1 MSQIRKLFLLLVV
14 IGPLHMAEQLLTSI
28 EEFYSIRRLL
38 DGYYAWFDPGSAD
51 WATVV
56 LITITWTIG
65 SLLMYA
71 LLLEGRARRIVLGVF
86 GLLGIQELHH
96 VAESVAKGGYDAG
109 VVTCVPYAVV
119 GALLLAAVWR
129 EARRG
134 VTTIA
139 TERSFA

>member
-28 EEFYSIRRLL
+28 EEFYEIRQLL
-38 DGYYAWFDPGSAD
+38 GGYYALFDPGAAD

-56 LITITWTIG
+56 LITITWTTC

-71 LLLEGRARRIVLGVF
+71 LLLEGRARLVVLGVF
-86 GLLGIQELHH
+86 GVLGVQEIHH

-119 GALLLAAVWR
+119 GVLLVAAVWR

-134 VTTIA
+134 VTSVA

>member
-1 MSQIRKLFLLLVV
+1 MNQIRKLFLLLVV

-38 DGYYAWFDPGSAD
+38 GGYYAWFDPAAAD
-51 WATVV
+51 WATVI
-56 LITITWTIG
+56 LITIAWTVC

-71 LLLEGRARRIVLGVF
+71 LLLEGWPRLIVLGGF

-119 GALLLAAVWR
+119 GALLVAAVWR

-134 VTTIA
+134 LPSVS